1 MVCQEVTMR
10 SIALKD
16 IVGGTIDDDALLVAL
31 APALGLQPITRG
43 RVLSAYAEYRKTKG
57 SSKTSELGLSFP
69 WPDKFSDLY
78 EGRAK
83 KYGLEWIEKIATTTK
98 YGYCSMC
105 GAETHKTVDHFLP
118 RSPWA
123 EFSFFSLNLVPSCGT
138 CNTKRGNRANAP
150 GTTPRLLHP
159 YFDGKVLE
167 KRLHVTRI
175 GGPYEAPGFEPDAC
189 QLLKPSETSRVRRH
203 LDQSI
208 DPVVYQ
214 QFCSNRWSELKQEA
228 KRLKTRAAVKKRLKT
243 LLEDSMSTS
252 GPNSWKTAFY
262 AGASGPPAVISW
274 LFDNRDT
281 F

>member
-1 MVCQEVTMR
+1 MR
-10 SIALKD
+10 AIKLRD
-16 IVGGTIDDDALLVAL
+16 LVNRTIDDDAILVAL
-31 APALGLQPITRG
+31 APSVRLHNSTLR

-57 SSKTSELGLSFP
+57 SSTTSQLSLSYP

-78 EGRAK
+78 EGRAI
-83 KYGLEWIEKIATTTK
+83 KYDLKWIETIATSTK

-123 EFSFFSLNLVPSCGT
+123 EFSFFSLNLVPSCGI

-159 YFDGKVLE
+159 YFDEKILV
-167 KRLHVTRI
+167 KRLHVTGI
-175 GGPYEAPGFEPDAC
+175 KGPYEAPEFEPNVC
-189 QLLKPSETSRVRRH
+189 HSLKRTEALRARRH
-203 LDQSI
+203 MKQSI
-208 DPVVYQ
+208 DLVVYH
-214 QFCSNRWSELKQEA
+214 QFCSNRWSELKQEI
-228 KRLKTRAAVKKRLKT
+228 KRLKTKSAVKKRLKT
-243 LLEDSMSTS
+243 LLEDSVSTS

-262 AGASGPPAVISW
+262 AGAYGSPSVISW
-274 LFDNRDT
+274 LFTNRHS

>member
-1 MVCQEVTMR
+1 MR
-10 SIALKD
+10 SIALED
-16 IVGGTIDDDALLVAL
+16 IVGGTIDDDAILVAL
-31 APALGLQPITRG
+31 APALGLHHATRK
-43 RVLSAYAEYRKTKG
+43 RILSAYAEYRNTKG
-57 SSKTSELGLSFP
+57 SSTTSQLGLSVP
-69 WPDKFSDLY
+69 WPDKLSELY

-83 KYGLEWIEKIATTTK
+83 KYGLEWIETIATTTK

-159 YFDGKVLE
+159 YFDEKVLV

-175 GGPYEAPGFEPDAC
+175 RGQYEAPEFEPVAC
-189 QLLKPSETSRVRRH
+189 HLLKRTETLRVIRH
-203 LDQSI
+203 LSQSI
-208 DPVVYQ
+208 DLVVYQ
-214 QFCSNRWSELKQEA
+214 QFCSNRWSELKQEI
-228 KRLKTRAAVKKRLKT
+228 KRLKTKAAVKKRLET
-243 LLEDSMSTS
+243 LLEDSVSTS

-262 AGASGPPAVISW
+262 AGASGSPAAISW
-274 LFDNRDT
+274 LFKNRHS

>member
-1 MVCQEVTMR
+1 MR

-16 IVGGTIDDDALLVAL
+16 IVGRTIDDAAILVAL
-31 APALGLQPITRG
+31 APALNLHYVTRN

-57 SSKTSELGLSFP
+57 SSTTAQLVLSAPWSE
-69 WPDKFSDLY
+69 KFSDLY

-83 KYGLEWIEKIATTTK
+83 KYGLEWIETIATTTV
-98 YGYCSMC
+98 YGYCPMC

-159 YFDGKVLE
+159 YFDGKVLA

-175 GGPYEAPGFEPDAC
+175 GGQYEAPEFEPDAYH
-189 QLLKPSETSRVRRH
+189 LLKRPEILRVRRH
-203 LDQSI
+203 LNQSI
-208 DPVVYQ
+208 DLVVYQ
-214 QFCSNRWSELKQEA
+214 QFCSNRWSELRQEV
-228 KRLKTRAAVKKRLKT
+228 KRLKTKVAVKKRLET
-243 LLEDSMSTS
+243 LLEDSESTS

-262 AGASGPPAVISW
+262 AGASGSPAVISW
-274 LFDNRDT
+274 LFGNRNN